1 MRLSCLNAL
10 TQLVDS
16 HEHFVQICI
25 YWRTKSHNTPVAGV
39 SSEHMGEV
47 RSVSDSEYENSIK
60 DSEWVLVDFWAPWC
74 GPCKALA
81 PVLEQV
87 ASERE
92 ILIAKVDTD
101 SNPANAGKL
110 GVRGIPA
117 LFLYH
122 NGSLVGKQS
131 GAMPK
136 PALLNWIDQ
145 HMTADDF

>member
-1 MRLSCLNAL
+1 
-10 TQLVDS
+10 
-16 HEHFVQICI
+16 
-25 YWRTKSHNTPVAGV
+25 
-39 SSEHMGEV
+39 MGEV
-47 RSVSDSEYENSIK
+47 RAVSDSEYDNSIN

-81 PVLEQV
+81 PFLEQV
-87 ASERE
+87 AAERE

-101 SNPANAGKL
+101 TNPANAGKL
-110 GVRGIPA
+110 GVEASPA

-122 NGSLVGKQS
+122 NGNLVAKQS

-136 PALLNWIDQ
+136 PQLLNWIDQ

>member
-1 MRLSCLNAL
+1 MVN
-10 TQLVDS
+10 S
-16 HEHFVQICI
+16 HEHFVQNCI
-25 YWRTKSHNTPVAGV
+25 FCRTKYHNSPVAGII
-39 SSEHMGEV
+39 SERMGEV
-47 RSVSDSEYENSIK
+47 RSVSDAEYQDSIK

-110 GVRGIPA
+110 GVRGIQA

-122 NGSLVGKQS
+122 NGNLVGKQS

-145 HMTADDF
+145 HMTAEDF

>member
-1 MRLSCLNAL
+1 MSIVYIFSLIFL
-10 TQLVDS
+10 TK
-16 HEHFVQICI
+16 
-25 YWRTKSHNTPVAGV
+25 THNTPTLRCV
-39 SSEHMGEV
+39 SENMGEV
-47 RSVSDSEYENSIK
+47 RAVTDGEFETSVN

-74 GPCKALA
+74 GPCKAIA

-87 ASERE
+87 AGERE

-101 SNPANAGKL
+101 TNPANAAKL

-122 NGSLVGKQS
+122 NGNIVSKQS
-131 GAMPK
+131 GAMAK
-136 PALLNWIDQ
+136 PQLLKWIDD

>member
-1 MRLSCLNAL
+1 
-10 TQLVDS
+10 
-16 HEHFVQICI
+16 
-25 YWRTKSHNTPVAGV
+25 
-39 SSEHMGEV
+39 MGEGTIA
-47 RSVSDSEYENSIK
+47 VSDAEYDGIMNGN
-60 DSEWVLVDFWAPWC
+60 EWVLVDFWAPWC

-87 ASERE
+87 AGERE

-101 SNPANAGKL
+101 SNPANAAKL

-122 NGSLVGKQS
+122 NGNLVGRQS